1 VRRILGAAILAGMAV
16 TIGACVARAP
26 VNVIAPALEFWCPM
40 HPAVRSAVAGRC
52 PICQMELVRA
62 SSGVGDTYRLDVE
75 LTPAAP
81 QPGEVTRARFH
92 VRDPH
97 GGATVTRFDVLHEKL
112 FHLFVVS
119 RDLQYFAHLHPEFGA
134 GGAFDVDLA
143 LPQPGHY
150 QLLADLVPT
159 GAAPQLIERAIT
171 TAGFEGPLHAVPS
184 LPADLTDKVIGNTR
198 VHLSMREAMAGGDR
212 LMNFELFDAV
222 TGVPVADLEPFLG
235 APGHLLVVSADLS
248 YASHSHPLAE
258 EGPASSVAFQVLF
271 ARAGM
276 HKVWVQFQ
284 RSGRVLTVPF
294 TIPVEE
300 RQRTGT

>member
-1 VRRILGAAILAGMAV
+1 MILRAALLAAMAMA
-16 TIGACVARAP
+16 IGGCVPRAP
-26 VNVIAPALEFWCPM
+26 LHAIRPGLEYWCPM

-52 PICQMELVRA
+52 PICQMVLVPA
-62 SSGVGDTYRLDVE
+62 SSGVGDTYKLDVE
-75 LTPAAP
+75 LTPPAP
-81 QPGEVTRARFH
+81 LPGEVTRARFH
-92 VRDPH
+92 VRDPKT
-97 GGATVTRFDVLHEKL
+97 GAAVTRFDVLHEKL

-119 RDLQYFAHLHPEFGA
+119 RDLQYFAHLHPEFRA
-134 GGAFDVDLA
+134 DGAFDVDLA
-143 LPQPGHY
+143 LPQAGHY

-171 TAGFEGPLHAVPS
+171 TAGFDGPLHQVPP
-184 LPADLTDKVIGNTR
+184 LAADLADKVIGATR
-198 VHLSMREAMAGGDR
+198 VKVTMREAMAGGER

-222 TGVPVADLEPFLG
+222 TGAPVVDLEPFLG

-258 EGPASSVAFQVLF
+258 ERPASSVEFQVLF

-276 HKVWVQFQ
+276 HRVWVQFQ

>member
-1 VRRILGAAILAGMAV
+1 MPLGGCLPPPPLNAL
-16 TIGACVARAP
+16 R
-26 VNVIAPALEFWCPM
+26 PALEFWCPM

-52 PICQMELVRA
+52 PICQMAMVPA
-62 SSGVGDTYRLDVE
+62 SSVVSDTYKLDVH

-81 QPGEVTRARFH
+81 LPGEKTQARFF
-92 VRDPH
+92 VRDPRS
-97 GGATVTRFDVLHEKL
+97 GATVTRFDVLHEKL

-119 RDLQYFAHLHPEFGA
+119 RDLQYFAHLHPETA
-134 GGAFDVDLA
+134 AEGAFDIDLA
-143 LPQPGHY
+143 LPRAGHY

-159 GAAPQLIERAIT
+159 GAAPQLIQRTIT
-171 TAGFEGPLHAVPS
+171 TAGFEGPLHQAPAFA
-184 LPADLTDKVIGNTR
+184 ADLADKVIGNTR
-198 VHLSMREAMAGGDR
+198 IHLSMREAMAGGER
-212 LMNFELFDAV
+212 LLTFDLVDAA
-222 TGVPVADLEPFLG
+222 TGAPVMDLEAFLG

-258 EGPASSVAFQVLF
+258 EGPASTVEFQVLF

-276 HKVWVQFQ
+276 HRVWVQFQ
-284 RSGRVLTVPF
+284 RNGRVITAPF